1 MNAPVLR
8 NSCGTFLGSL
18 LHADKGEWPCAACA
32 EAAVRRLAEQPAHRR
47 AVLEHAL
54 PAYPATTLRAA
65 A

>member
-18 LHADKGEWPCAACA
+18 LHQDKGEWPCAACA
-32 EAAVRRLAEQPAHRR
+32 EAAVRRLAEEPARNR

-54 PAYPATTLRAA
+54 SDEPGTLRAA